1 MQTAIDEWRDRLSI
15 ISTRRASNSMA
26 VLLDSAALMDELEWA
41 RDVTKDRRELEKID
55 SLIVQTRRVMRSC
68 NIL

>member
-1 MQTAIDEWRDRLSI
+1 MQTAIDEWKDRLSI

-55 SLIVQTRRVMRSC
+55 SLIIQTRRVMRSC